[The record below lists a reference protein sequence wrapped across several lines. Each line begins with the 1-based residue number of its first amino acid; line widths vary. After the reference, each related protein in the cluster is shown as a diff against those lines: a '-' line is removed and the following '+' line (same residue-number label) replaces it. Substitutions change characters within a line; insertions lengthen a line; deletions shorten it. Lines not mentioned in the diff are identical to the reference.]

1 MKKNETKQKV
11 MDAACK
17 LFFAKGY
24 HGTSVRDIAK
34 KASVNVSL
42 INYYFNSKQG
52 LLEAAVVHYYEEY
65 LKALDGLIH
74 QEDDLKPIDQL
85 KKMVRVIIQYKQEHY
100 QFTCFIQRELT
111 LDSIFVR
118 EMMVTYLAK
127 ENYIISKAFNAAL
140 EGTKHNNIDRELL
153 LLQLKGLLSTPY
165 LAPNEWRNKVIWDQS
180 HEFFITKYSQ
190 SIQKWLDYVTEEIQQ
205 KNSSSPINESNPN
218 SSSTCQSK

>member
-42 INYYFNSKQG
+42 INYYFTSKQG
-52 LLEAAVVHYYEEY
+52 LLEEAVVHYYEEY
-65 LKALDGLIH
+65 LKKIDNVLDETEQL
-74 QEDDLKPIDQL
+74 EPRDRL
-85 KKMVRVIIQYKQEHY
+85 KKMVEVIIQYKQDQH
-100 QFTCFIQRELT
+100 QFTCFIQRELS
-111 LDSIFVR
+111 LDSVFVR

-127 ENYIISKAFNAAL
+127 ENYYISKVFYDAV
-140 EGTKHNNIDRELL
+140 EGTSHNNIDREFL

-165 LAPNEWRNKVIWDQS
+165 IAPNEWRNKVVWDQS
-180 HEFFITKYSQ
+180 HDFFVKKYTKT
-190 SIQKWLDYVTEEIQQ
+190 INNWLDFVTEDSHL
-205 KNSSSPINESNPN
+205 KRDSSSMNKSR
-218 SSSTCQSK
+218 S